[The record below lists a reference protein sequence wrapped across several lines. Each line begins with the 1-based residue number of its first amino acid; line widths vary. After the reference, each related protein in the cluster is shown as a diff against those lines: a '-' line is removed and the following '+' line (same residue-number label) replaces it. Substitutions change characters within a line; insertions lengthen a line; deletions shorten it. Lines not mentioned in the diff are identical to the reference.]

1 MLRGL
6 GLRSSFSKSIKTQ
19 LLNDGDNRDFFISK
33 LSQKKLSQKLF
44 TQKRH
49 TIRSYVESSNQHL
62 QLVDYRNDFGSF
74 SFRILL
80 SLRGRGVGVDYS
92 CPTR

>member
-19 LLNDGDNRDFFISK
+19 LLNDGDNGDFFIS
-33 LSQKKLSQKLF
+33 KLSQKLF